1 VIDTTT
7 NVVVATINLAGFVEI
22 SAEIALSPDG
32 KRLYV
37 PGRPTGSVFTPG
49 VIYVIDTATTSVV
62 SHFTSPPYEYFDSIV
77 ISPDNARLYS
87 NAYYPYSNS
96 PVPPALGAV
105 IAVLDPA
112 TGGVTAKIPG
122 VMTVGVFS
130 PDSQRLYGVGL
141 DGIAVIDTATDVPTT
156 AVANI
161 PYAADLAIT
170 PDGKHL
176 YITDHSTNSVLVAD
190 SATYT
195 ISTILPISIAGIGA
209 IAIVSAH

>member
-1 VIDTTT
+1 
-7 NVVVATINLAGFVEI
+7 
-22 SAEIALSPDG
+22 
-32 KRLYV
+32 
-37 PGRPTGSVFTPG
+37 
-49 VIYVIDTATTSVV
+49 
-62 SHFTSPPYEYFDSIV
+62 
-77 ISPDNARLYS
+77 
-87 NAYYPYSNS
+87 
-96 PVPPALGAV
+96 V